1 MLPSRLVVACGLAA
15 GLSVLP
21 ALAQSSKPADPA
33 PAAAAQPGGKKVVKT
48 QDDLP
53 RHVYQ
58 IEGKASEFVLT
69 DEPFKAFVAKVKAD
83 TQSDLEQ
90 YQIDDRTTLQGYYTL
105 LQQIAMFEG
114 RYDDAAGYI
123 EKVRELETKE
133 SKKLMTGQTLLSL
146 IAAGKTT
153 GSFKTSDP
161 AFLAAFK
168 TELDKRVRA
177 LPWEVV
183 KDEVNQA
190 KGRADIISRDLV
202 LGSLKGSLDP
212 VVEQAKGELTG
223 DMVRS
228 LVGIRVLLD
237 LMLALQ
243 PTVGQVFGAIAADNL
258 AKTAAAK
265 DIWTPTQVTLTD
277 SDNGAPVVIGIWD
290 SGVDAAVFRR
300 QMWTNDQEVA
310 GNNKDDDGNGFVDDQ
325 HGIAFDLDSNRVP
338 GLLQDLS
345 DLRTDRAI
353 MQRYMKG
360 FTDITA
366 NVNSDEATAVKKYI
380 SSLKQEQVTPMM
392 EDLQLFSGY
401 CHGTH
406 VAGIAA
412 AGNPYARILAARIS
426 FDHRAIP
433 LRAPSVEQARKDA
446 QAVIDTVAYFR
457 EAGVRVVNMSWGGSR
472 QGIEEALE
480 QKGVGATPEERAAL
494 SREIFKIGRDALEQ
508 AMRSAPEIL
517 FIAAAGNSDNDNEFS
532 EVLPSGLS
540 LPNMITVGA
549 IDQSGKPTGFT
560 TFGKNVKIYANG
572 FEIESDLP
580 GGEKQKMS
588 GTSMAAPNAANL
600 AGKLLAL
607 DPKLTTD
614 QLIDLM
620 TRGADPMPGHEGRL
634 IINPK
639 KTIELLRS
647 RGG

>member
-1 MLPSRLVVACGLAA
+1 MLLSRLVVACGLAVGGSISLA
-15 GLSVLP
+15 P
-21 ALAQSSKPADPA
+21 AQSSTP
-33 PAAAAQPGGKKVVKT
+33 PAAPAAQPGGKKVVRT
-48 QDDLP
+48 VDDLP
-53 RHVYQ
+53 RHTYKV
-58 IEGKASEFVLT
+58 EGKASEFVLSG
-69 DEPFKAFVAKVKAD
+69 EPFKAFAAKVKAD
-83 TQSDLEQ
+83 AESDLSQ
-90 YQIDDRTTLQGYYTL
+90 YEISDRTTLQGYYTL

-114 RYDDAAGYI
+114 RLDDAASYV
-123 EKVRELETKE
+123 EKVRDLEAKE
-133 SKKLMTGQTLLSL
+133 SKKLMTGQMLLAM
-146 IAAGKTT
+146 IAAIRTT
-153 GSFKTSDP
+153 GVDEVSDP
-161 AFLAAFK
+161 KFLEAFK
-168 TELDKRVRA
+168 AELDNRVRA

-190 KGRADIISRDLV
+190 KGRADIISRDLI
-202 LGSLKGSLDP
+202 LGSLQGSLDP
-212 VVEQAKGELTG
+212 VVEQSGGEVSG
-223 DMVRS
+223 DMVRN
-228 LVGIRVLLD
+228 LVGIRVMLD
-237 LMLALQ
+237 RMIPLQ
-243 PTVGQVFGAIAADNL
+243 PTVSEVYGGIARDN
-258 AKTAAAK
+258 AARTVKAK
-265 DIWTPTQVTLTD
+265 DIWTPTQVTLTE
-277 SDNGAPVVIGIWD
+277 SDNGSPVVIGVWD
-290 SGVDAAVFRR
+290 SGVDAAVFGR
-300 QMWTNDQEVA
+300 QMWTNDAEIE
-310 GNNKDDDGNGFVDDQ
+310 GNNKDDDNNGFVDDR

-338 GLLQDLS
+338 NLLQELS
-345 DLRTDRAI
+345 DLRTDRAV

-366 NVNSDEATAVKKYI
+366 NVNSDEAVAVKKYI
-380 SSLKQEQVTPMM
+380 GGLKKEEVTPMM

-433 LRAPSVEQARKDA
+433 LKAPSVEQARKDA
-446 QAVIDTVAYFR
+446 QAVLDTVAYFKA
-457 EAGVRVVNMSWGGSR
+457 AGVRVVNMSWGGSR
-472 QGIEEALE
+472 AGIEAALE

-494 SREIFKIGRDALEQ
+494 SREIFQIGKEALEQ
-508 AMRSAPEIL
+508 AIRSAPEIL

-532 EVLPSGLS
+532 EVLPSGLN

-560 TFGKNVKIYANG
+560 TFGRNVKLYANG

-607 DPKLTTD
+607 DPKLTTE
-614 QLIDLM
+614 QVIDLM
-620 TRGADPMPGHEGRL
+620 TRGADPMAGQEGRL

-639 KTIELLRS
+639 KTIEMLRG

>member
-1 MLPSRLVVACGLAA
+1 MLLSRLVVACGLAVGA
-15 GLSVLP
+15 SISL
-21 ALAQSSKPADPA
+21 A
-33 PAAAAQPGGKKVVKT
+33 PAQTSTPPAAPAAQPGGKKVVRT
-48 QDDLP
+48 ADDLP
-53 RHVYQ
+53 RHTYK
-58 IEGKASEFVLT
+58 IEGKASEFVLSG
-69 DEPFKAFVAKVKAD
+69 EPFKAFAAKVKAD
-83 TQSDLEQ
+83 VQSDLDE
-90 YQIDDRTTLQGYYTL
+90 YDISDRTTLQGYYTL

-114 RYDDAAGYI
+114 RLDDAASYV
-123 EKVRELETKE
+123 EKVRDLEAKE
-133 SKKLMTGQTLLSL
+133 SKKLMTGQMLLAM
-146 IAAGKTT
+146 ITAMRTT
-153 GSFKTSDP
+153 GVDQTSDP
-161 AFLAAFK
+161 KFLEAFK
-168 TELDKRVRA
+168 AELDKRVRA

-190 KGRADIISRDLV
+190 KGRADIISRELI
-202 LGSLKGSLDP
+202 LGSLQGSLDP
-212 VVEQAKGELTG
+212 VVEQSGGEVSG
-223 DMVRS
+223 DMVRN
-228 LVGIRVLLD
+228 LVGIRVMLD
-237 LMLALQ
+237 RMIPLQ
-243 PTVGQVFGAIAADNL
+243 PTVSEVYGGIAKDN
-258 AKTAAAK
+258 AARSVKAR
-265 DIWTPTQVTLTD
+265 DIWTPTQVTLTE
-277 SDNGAPVVIGIWD
+277 SDNGSPVVIGVWD

-300 QMWTNDQEVA
+300 QMWTNDAEIE
-310 GNNKDDDGNGFVDDQ
+310 GNNKDDDNNGFVDDR

-338 GLLQDLS
+338 NLLQELS
-345 DLRTDRAI
+345 DLRTDRAV

-366 NVNSDEATAVKKYI
+366 NVNSDEAAAVKKYI
-380 SSLKQEQVTPMM
+380 GGLKKEEVTPMM

-433 LRAPSVEQARKDA
+433 LKAPSVEQARKDA
-446 QAVIDTVAYFR
+446 QAVLDTVAYFKA
-457 EAGVRVVNMSWGGSR
+457 AGVRVVNMSWGGSR
-472 QGIEEALE
+472 EGIETALE

-494 SREIFKIGRDALEQ
+494 SREIFQIGKQALEQ
-508 AMRSAPEIL
+508 AMQSAPEIL

-560 TFGKNVKIYANG
+560 TFGKNVKLYANG
-572 FEIESDLP
+572 FEVESDLP

-607 DPKLTTD
+607 DPKLTTE
-614 QLIDLM
+614 QVIDLM
-620 TRGADPMPGHEGRL
+620 TRGADPMAGQEGRL

-639 KTIELLRS
+639 KTIEMLRG